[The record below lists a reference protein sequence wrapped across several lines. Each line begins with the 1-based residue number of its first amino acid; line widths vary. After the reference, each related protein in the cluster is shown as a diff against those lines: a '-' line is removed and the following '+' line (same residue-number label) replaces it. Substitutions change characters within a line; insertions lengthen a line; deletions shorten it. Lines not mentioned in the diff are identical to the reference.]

1 MQGVLQ
7 QGQKQ
12 QKFNSS
18 GNHLQQSIRK
28 HMLDAQC
35 PLNWLQQDS
44 SNELARGKYP
54 VIHTSVRNCFI
65 LIVWGQ
71 GKKRNRLFFKALLLG
86 NEYRSLSTSFHI
98 TYQSERILQTF
109 NPSQLCKY
117 VVNTHVYHVPTNDNL
132 YMLFIYTHVGYI
144 HLPIMYLSISIYN
157 MGSSWLTGIQL

>member
-44 SNELARGKYP
+44 SNELARENIQWFIP
-54 VIHTSVRNCFI
+54 VSETASY
-65 LIVWGQ
+65 W
-71 GKKRNRLFFKALLLG
+71 LFGAKARK
-86 NEYRSLSTSFHI
+86 ETDF
-98 TYQSERILQTF
+98 F
-109 NPSQLCKY
+109 
-117 VVNTHVYHVPTNDNL
+117 
-132 YMLFIYTHVGYI
+132 
-144 HLPIMYLSISIYN
+144 
-157 MGSSWLTGIQL
+157 